1 MTRIVIIMV
10 LSLSCTSVSAA
21 RMYQWVDPNTG
32 TTQLSGKPPVWYRAV
47 EPGPRTF
54 VFEKDRIV
62 DDTGISLSERERE
75 RLRQQALLDA
85 EEEREAAKEK
95 LLQAKRIK
103 AAFDQKQSAKVEQN
117 ETVDIGKPGTPA
129 AAEPTPPPGKEL
141 PAEEAMTPEEMRAR
155 ALVSEWD
162 QQQLERARELIRQQD
177 TKTKQD

>member
-1 MTRIVIIMV
+1 MTRIVITVV
-10 LSLSCTSVSAA
+10 LSLCCMPVSAA
-21 RMYQWVDPNTG
+21 RMYQWVDPDTG
-32 TTQLSGKPPVWYRAV
+32 TTQLSGKPPVWYRAAD
-47 EPGPRTF
+47 PGPRTF

-103 AAFDQKQSAKVEQN
+103 AAFDQKQGAEAEQSG
-117 ETVDIGKPGTPA
+117 TVDIGEPGTTVA
-129 AAEPTPPPGKEL
+129 TEQTPSLGTEL
-141 PAEEAMTPEEMRAR
+141 PDAGAMTPEEMRAR

-177 TKTKQD
+177 KD

>member
-1 MTRIVIIMV
+1 MTRIVITVV
-10 LSLSCTSVSAA
+10 LSLCCMPVSAA
-21 RMYQWVDPNTG
+21 RMYQWVDPDTG

-85 EEEREAAKEK
+85 EEEREAAREK

-103 AAFDQKQSAKVEQN
+103 AAFDQKQGAEEEQN
-117 ETVDIGKPGTPA
+117 ETVDSGEPVTTV
-129 AAEPTPPPGKEL
+129 AAEEPTSPPL
-141 PAEEAMTPEEMRAR
+141 PDAGEMSAEEMRALIS
-155 ALVSEWD
+155 AWEL
-162 QQQLERARELIRQQD
+162 QQAERARELVQQQD
-177 TKTKQD
+177 KD